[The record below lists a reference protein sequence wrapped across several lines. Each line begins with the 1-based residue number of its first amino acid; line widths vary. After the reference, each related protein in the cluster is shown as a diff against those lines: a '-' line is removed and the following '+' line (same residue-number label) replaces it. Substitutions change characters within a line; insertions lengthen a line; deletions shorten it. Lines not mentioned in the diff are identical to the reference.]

1 MNKKELIQKAKAYAL
16 KNAIHYNG
24 KANVGAVISGLF
36 AEGLKKEDAK
46 EVGKEISKI
55 VSGVNKLSLEKQKK
69 EFQKFEKLTSS
80 REVREG
86 LAKLPDAEKGVV
98 MRFAPS
104 PSGAMHIG
112 HALTA
117 SISYL
122 YVKKYG
128 GKFYVR
134 IEDTNPDNI
143 YPPAYDLLKKDA
155 EWLFEGK
162 AKIIIQSERMEL
174 YYKYAEKL
182 IKKNSAYV
190 CTCSSE
196 NFKKLS
202 EQKKECACRKNTQ
215 KENLDL
221 WGKMLAP
228 QAYTKEARE
237 PLQGPDKSSL
247 KISTGDNKKSFKQG
261 EAVLRFKSDLN
272 NPNPAMRDFPLARIN
287 ESSHPLQK
295 NKYRVWPLMNLSVTA
310 DDIEL
315 KMTHVIRAKEHR
327 DNAKRQKMMYAVLG
341 KKYPWEA
348 YLGRWKFKDLELSAT
363 KITEG
368 IKSGKYSGW
377 DDEKLPTIAALKKKK
392 YKPEAFWKFS
402 EHVGLSENDKIIDEK
417 DFFKLLDTFNRK

>member
-1 MNKKELIQKAKAYAL
+1 MNKKELIQKARAYAL

-24 KANVGAVISGLF
+24 KANVGAVISSLF
-36 AEGLKKEDAK
+36 AEGLKKEDTK

-55 VSGVNKLSLEKQKK
+55 VLEVNKISLEKQKK
-69 EFQKFEKLTSS
+69 EFEKFEKLISF
-80 REVREG
+80 REVRDG
-86 LAKLPDAEKGVV
+86 LPKLPNAEKGVV

-128 GKFYVR
+128 GKFYMR

-143 YPPAYDLLKKDA
+143 YPPAYDLLKQDA

-162 AKIIIQSERMEL
+162 TKIIIQSERMEL

-196 NFKKLS
+196 NFKKLVD
-202 EQKKECACRKNTQ
+202 QKKECACRKNTQ

-221 WGKMLAP
+221 WKKMFV
-228 QAYTKEARE
+228 
-237 PLQGPDKSSL
+237 
-247 KISTGDNKKSFKQG
+247 KKGFKQG
-261 EAVLRFKSDLN
+261 EAVLRFKSNIKDK
-272 NPNPAMRDFPLARIN
+272 NPAMRDFPLARIN

-295 NKYRVWPLMNLSVTA
+295 NKYRVWPLMNLSVTV

-315 KMTHVIRAKEHR
+315 KMTHIIRAKEHR
-327 DNAKRQKMMYAVLG
+327 DNAERQKMIYKILD

-348 YLGRWKFKDLELSAT
+348 YLGRWKFKDMELSAT
-363 KITEG
+363 KITQG
-368 IKSGKYSGW
+368 IKEGKYSGW
-377 DDEKLPTIAALKKKK
+377 DDEKLPTISALRKKG
-392 YKPEAFWKFS
+392 YKPESFWKFS
-402 EHVGLSENDKIIDEK
+402 EHVGLSESDKVLDEK
-417 DFFKLLDTFNRK
+417 EFFKLLDTFNRK